1 MTMLEDDD
9 NLTLDKYLARLTDE
23 DKELLEG
30 IPLNVDEL
38 VDMDYEEL
46 QEMNKLNPNQAPS
59 DEQQK
64 RRLEIITKIMDLHT
78 WAVLERESKQQRS
91 IIITDPVKSNG
102 VTVSTEEP
110 GSKTKI
116 QKLVDQI
123 R

>member
-9 NLTLDKYLARLTDE
+9 NLTLDEYLARLTHE

-46 QEMNKLNPNQAPS
+46 QEMNKPDPNQALS

-64 RRLEIITKIMDLHT
+64 RRLEIITKTMDLHT
-78 WAVLERESKQQRS
+78 WAVLERESK
-91 IIITDPVKSNG
+91 
-102 VTVSTEEP
+102 
-110 GSKTKI
+110 
-116 QKLVDQI
+116 
-123 R
+123 